1 MYSKVQREAT
11 LSTRVSDQIQELIVK
26 SHLQPGDRLSSEREL
41 GERLGVSR
49 TVIREAVRGLS
60 AKGLLQV
67 SPGRAGTTV
76 RLPSAASVSESMTLF
91 LRAGRTQMDFAKL
104 QEVRRVLEVSISGYA
119 AERRTDEDL
128 RRLHENLGQME
139 AVGNNRE
146 KWAQCDVA
154 FHRALAEATHNDIFV
169 LIMDSINEMLIEARR
184 LAFKVLGTPS
194 RSARYHRAILK
205 QVLEGNVEGARQAMR
220 IHLTEAERTQSKALG
235 AKKRKPRL

>member
-146 KWAQCDVA
+146 WVS
-154 FHRALAEATHNDIFV
+154 RAMST
-169 LIMDSINEMLIEARR
+169 R
-184 LAFKVLGTPS
+184 
-194 RSARYHRAILK
+194 
-205 QVLEGNVEGARQAMR
+205 
-220 IHLTEAERTQSKALG
+220 HLR
-235 AKKRKPRL
+235 